1 MRAFLLAV
9 LLVFAVAFV
18 FTRLAEVQQVAAT
31 LQRGDWRWVGLG
43 FFVALAWIQNIG
55 AKLRA
60 ILRALG
66 EQESAF
72 VLASL
77 VLVVN
82 LVSTV
87 TPSAGVGGVAYF
99 MARLRQRGHP
109 LGRAASAA
117 ALYLLYDYFAAL
129 VVIGLGLVVLIRRNQ
144 LGAGEVLASL
154 FLVAFAAAIAFFL
167 YLGMRS
173 AEQFGNAL
181 VELGEFGNRLVRPFT
196 KGQPRFDTSR
206 SRVFAQ
212 DFASGLELA
221 RRSPGGLITPAALAL
236 SNKAFLILILFLMF
250 LAFNQPFSTGT
261 LIAAFGINALFS
273 VASPTPGGLG
283 FVEGA
288 MTQVM
293 SANGIPLASATVVTL
308 AYRGITFWFPL
319 LLGFVSFQWEQRA
332 GKGVRPAT

>member
-9 LLVFAVAFV
+9 VLVFVVFFV
-18 FTRLAEVQQVAAT
+18 FTRLAEVQAVADT
-31 LQRGDWRWVGLG
+31 LQRGDWRWIALAFLVC
-43 FFVALAWIQNIG
+43 LAWIQNVG

-66 EQESAF
+66 ESESAF
-72 VLASL
+72 LLSGM

-87 TPSAGVGGVAYF
+87 TPTAGVGGVAYF
-99 MARLRQRGHP
+99 MSRLRQRGHP

-117 ALYLLYDYFAAL
+117 ALYLLYDHFASL
-129 VVIGLGLVVLIRRNQ
+129 VVIGLGLIVLIRRNQ
-144 LGAGEVLASL
+144 LAAGEILASV
-154 FLVAFAAAIAFFL
+154 FLVSFAATIAFFL

-181 VELGEFGNRLVRPFT
+181 VAVGDFGNRLLRPFT
-196 KGQPRFDTSR
+196 KGGPHFDTSR
-206 SRVFAQ
+206 SREFAH
-212 DFASGLELA
+212 DFASGLDLA
-221 RRSPGGLITPAALAL
+221 RRTRGGLITPAALAL
-236 SNKAFLILILFLMF
+236 CNKAFQITILFLMF
-250 LAFNQPFSTGT
+250 LAFEQPFSPGT

-288 MTQVM
+288 MTLVM
-293 SANGIPLASATVVTL
+293 ASNSIPLASATVVTL
-308 AYRGITFWFPL
+308 AYRGVTFWFPL
-319 LLGFVSFQWEQRA
+319 LLGFIALRWEQHA
-332 GKGVRPAT
+332 GKRLKPAL